1 MKVAA
6 SAKSFFVLLFSL
18 QFVTAAIVVV
28 MLVGCE
34 AREATIVTPNAEKAI
49 ITTSDSP
56 HAEEEHNTESY
67 AEIIENEFVD
77 SMTNPKSTFSIDVDT
92 ASYSNVRRLINEGQ
106 SPPPGAV
113 RIEEMIN
120 YFDYRYQG
128 PDDAEHP
135 FAVYTDLKTCPWNKS
150 HQLVRIGLKGKTFPR
165 SKRPDCNLVFLLD
178 VSGSMNSPNKLPLVK
193 QAMTML
199 TENLGR
205 KDQIAIVVYAGSS
218 GVVLP
223 STSATN
229 STAILNALDQLH
241 AGGSTNG
248 GEGIN
253 LAYQIAAK
261 NFIDDGVNRVVLCTD
276 GDFNVGTT
284 NRSSLVELIKKKAQ
298 SGIALSVL
306 GFGTGNLKD
315 DSMELLAD
323 RGNGNYAY
331 IDSQLEAKKALVDQL
346 DGTLTTIAKD
356 VKIQVDFNPAR
367 IKAYRLIGY
376 ENRMLANEDFA
387 DDAKDAGEIGAG
399 HTVTALYEV
408 VPNGSDSPARSDTG
422 SEFVETKLKAEAV
435 DSDTVLK
442 VHLRYKRPEES
453 ESQTFNVALKQN
465 AEDPV
470 AAPKD
475 DFKFA
480 ASVAAY
486 GMLLRDSK
494 FKGDAQWDWVVQSA
508 NSSLGEDRNGYRS
521 EFVKLARQASLLK

>member
-1 MKVAA
+1 MKTAVR
-6 SAKSFFVLLFSL
+6 AKSFFVFLFSL
-18 QFVTAAIVVV
+18 QFAMLAIVV
-28 MLVGCE
+28 MLVGCGE
-34 AREATIVTPNAEKAI
+34 SARMATSSAENSIVDVSALPTA
-49 ITTSDSP
+49 
-56 HAEEEHNTESY
+56 EEHNTESY
-67 AEIIENEFVD
+67 DEIIENEFVD
-77 SMTNPKSTFSIDVDT
+77 SMANPKSTFSIDVDT
-92 ASYSNVRRLINEGQ
+92 ASYSNVRRMINEGH
-106 SPPPGAV
+106 SPPAGAV

-120 YFDYRYQG
+120 YFDYLYRG
-128 PDDAEHP
+128 PENDEHP

-193 QAMTML
+193 QAMEML
-199 TENLGR
+199 VANLSR
-205 KDQIAIVVYAGSS
+205 KDQIAIVVYAGST

-229 STAILNALDQLH
+229 STTILKALDQLH

-315 DSMELLAD
+315 DTMELLAD
-323 RGNGNYAY
+323 RGDGNYAY
-331 IDSQLEAKKALVDQL
+331 IDSKLEAKKALVEQL

-356 VKIQVDFNPAR
+356 VKIQVDFNPVR

-387 DDAKDAGEIGAG
+387 DDEKDAGEIGAG

-408 VPNGSDSPARSDTG
+408 VPAGGDSPARVDTD
-422 SEFVETKLKAEAV
+422 SEFVETKLKDDAI

-442 VHLRYKRPEES
+442 VYLRYKLPDES
-453 ESQTFNVALKQN
+453 ESQMFNVALTQN
-465 AEDPV
+465 AKDPV
-470 AAPKD
+470 VEPQD